1 MDYSTLPRDIFSGC
15 WTTGHC
21 QGIAVDTKRE
31 YIYYS
36 FTTSLVKTDL
46 RGNLIGTV
54 GGLLGHLGCI
64 AFNDDD
70 GRLYGSLEY
79 KNDAIGRSILNM
91 LKSDATIEDAFYIA
105 RFDVDKIDRV
115 GMDACADGVM
125 KAIYL
130 KEVVDDFTAKVTN
143 GGKAVKHRLGC
154 SGIDGTTFGPMP
166 GSADKK
172 RYLFVAYG
180 VYSDVDRTDNDH
192 QVLLCYDTADWDRF
206 ATPLSQ
212 TNMHHFGPAAPTKKL
227 YAFTGNTNYG
237 VQNLEYDPFTG
248 CFLMAVYRGNKP
260 QYPNRPMY
268 IIDGAKAPASGPLR
282 GVEPAQ
288 EGELLPLLEK
298 GIPHESGVWSWDF
311 PLGSTGLIAL
321 GDGYYY
327 VSHDGKGDEGYFTHV
342 KLYKWDGVSPL
353 ALVE

>member
-36 FTTSLVKTDL
+36 FTTSLVKTDM

-154 SGIDGTTFGPMP
+154 SGIDGTIC
-166 GSADKK
+166 SS
-172 RYLFVAYG
+172 FVVCQGNSPTQVEAIAESVG
-180 VYSDVDRTDNDH
+180 DVLRE
-192 QVLLCYDTADWDRF
+192 QL
-206 ATPLSQ
+206 
-212 TNMHHFGPAAPTKKL
+212 K
-227 YAFTGNTNYG
+227 
-237 VQNLEYDPFTG
+237 E
-248 CFLMAVYRGNKP
+248 KP
-260 QYPNRPMY
+260 
-268 IIDGAKAPASGPLR
+268 
-282 GVEPAQ
+282 
-288 EGELLPLLEK
+288 
-298 GIPHESGVWSWDF
+298 
-311 PLGSTGLIAL
+311 
-321 GDGYYY
+321 
-327 VSHDGKGDEGYFTHV
+327 THV
-342 KLYKWDGVSPL
+342 VGLENAQWVAMDYGDV
-353 ALVE
+353 LVHIFLPDVRAYYDLEHLWEDAQLTHIPDLD